1 MEQAR
6 ANSVRG
12 QYAAGEVGG
21 KAVKGYRQEA
31 NVAPDSSTETY
42 VALKVMID
50 NWRWVGVPFYL
61 RTGKRMSVRDTEIVI
76 CFKPAPYAQFRDTEV
91 DELQPHAL
99 ENPDSA
105 Q

>member
-1 MEQAR
+1 
-6 ANSVRG
+6 VRG
-12 QYAAGEVGG
+12 QYTQGESGG
-21 KAVKGYRQEA
+21 KPLPGYREEA
-31 NVAPDSSTETY
+31 NVAPDSSTETF

-61 RTGKRMSVRDTEIVI
+61 RTGKRMSARDTEIAI

-91 DELQPHAL
+91 DACSPLFAH
-99 ENPDSA
+99 PDPA